1 MPFPHSRIH
10 ISNLTR
16 LLDLPEPV
24 REHVAYGR
32 LSMGQARALIG
43 ARDPERL
50 AREVIDRDLSVR
62 ETEKL
67 AREVKAGG
75 AGANAASRDRGE
87 PNADIA
93 ALERQLGDLIGLQ
106 DRKSTRLNSSH

>member
-1 MPFPHSRIH
+1 
-10 ISNLTR
+10 
-16 LLDLPEPV
+16 
-24 REHVAYGR
+24 
-32 LSMGQARALIG
+32 MGQARALIG

-93 ALERQLGDLIGLQ
+93 ALERQLGDLIGLHVKISHGDTGGTLTLTYSTLDQ
-106 DRKSTRLNSSH
+106 LDIERKRVG

>member
-75 AGANAASRDRGE
+75 AGANAASRARGE
-87 PNADIA
+87 PTARSE
-93 ALERQLGDLIGLQ
+93 ERRGG
-106 DRKSTRLNSSH
+106 KEGVSTCRSGWSASQ